1 MTSSMYRRITN
12 YKEENTRK
20 WPQMGFKGPE
30 FKILKNKNKNVPRST
45 VPKMMFLL
53 CQKLIPSCRD
63 PMSHGL
69 FLSWIREHTRG
80 RSRSRPK
87 QNQSLAQSAIKD
99 HFQRFQQYLY
109 FFPMYAYCK
118 DRTYKMYFLALKRLF
133 EFCSDIDLDST
144 SSSTWIYRTI
154 VGIFSLNIDSKN

>member
-1 MTSSMYRRITN
+1 MYSTMASNGPQRARIQN
-12 YKEENTRK
+12 FEKQKQKCPKEYCAKK
-20 WPQMGFKGPE
+20 WCSHV
-30 FKILKNKNKNVPRST
+30 KNWYHRA
-45 VPKMMFLL
+45 
-53 CQKLIPSCRD
+53 CRG

-87 QNQSLAQSAIKD
+87 QKQTLAQSAIKD
-99 HFQRFQQYLY
+99 HFQRFQQYFY
-109 FFPMYAYCK
+109 FFPMYAYK

>member
-1 MTSSMYRRITN
+1 MS
-12 YKEENTRK
+12 
-20 WPQMGFKGPE
+20 QGVLCQ
-30 FKILKNKNKNVPRST
+30 KI
-45 VPKMMFLL
+45 MFL
-53 CQKLIPSCRD
+53 CQKLISSCRG

-69 FLSWIREHTRG
+69 FLSWILEHTGG

-87 QNQSLAQSAIKD
+87 QKQTLAQSAIKD

-133 EFCSDIDLDST
+133 EFCSDLDPRPNST
-144 SSSTWIYRTI
+144 PSSTWIYRTI
-154 VGIFSLNIDSKN
+154 VGIFSLNIDCKN

>member
-45 VPKMMFLL
+45 VPKMMFL
-53 CQKLIPSCRD
+53 CQKLIPSCRGQ
-63 PMSHGL
+63 MSHGL
-69 FLSWIREHTRG
+69 FLSWILEHTGG

-87 QNQSLAQSAIKD
+87 QKQTLAQSAIKD
-99 HFQRFQQYLY
+99 HFQRFQQYFY
-109 FFPMYAYCK
+109 FFPPCMLIKTAHIKCI
-118 DRTYKMYFLALKRLF
+118 FLLSNV
-133 EFCSDIDLDST
+133 CSSFVQT
-144 SSSTWIYRTI
+144 
-154 VGIFSLNIDSKN
+154 

>member
-1 MTSSMYRRITN
+1 MTSIACI
-12 YKEENTRK
+12 EELQTIKR
-20 WPQMGFKGPE
+20 
-30 FKILKNKNKNVPRST
+30 KILENGLKWASEDQNSKFWKT
-45 VPKMMFLL
+45 KTKMSQGVLCQKIMFL
-53 CQKLIPSCRD
+53 CQKLIASCRG

-69 FLSWIREHTRG
+69 FLSWILEHTGG

-87 QNQSLAQSAIKD
+87 QKQTLAQSAIKD

-133 EFCSDIDLDST
+133 EFCSDLDLILHHRLLGFTAPLSVY
-144 SSSTWIYRTI
+144 SP
-154 VGIFSLNIDSKN
+154 

>member
-1 MTSSMYRRITN
+1 
-12 YKEENTRK
+12 
-20 WPQMGFKGPE
+20 MGFKGPE

-69 FLSWIREHTRG
+69 FLSWILEHTGG

-87 QNQSLAQSAIKD
+87 QKQTLDQRAIKD
-99 HFQRFQQYLY
+99 HKDFNKDFY
-109 FFPMYAYCK
+109 FFPMYAYK

-133 EFCSDIDLDST
+133 EFCSDLDL
-144 SSSTWIYRTI
+144 ILHHRLL
-154 VGIFSLNIDSKN
+154 GFSAPLSVYSP